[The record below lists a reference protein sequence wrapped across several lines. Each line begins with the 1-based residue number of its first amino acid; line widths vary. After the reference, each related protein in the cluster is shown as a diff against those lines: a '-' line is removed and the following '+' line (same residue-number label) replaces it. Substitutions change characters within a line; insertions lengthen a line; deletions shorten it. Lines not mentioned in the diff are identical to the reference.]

1 MEETAIK
8 TEWDLKRYF
17 YDSIKSEEYKK
28 DIDIYVSKTED
39 FILKYKDKIFLFN
52 DEQFLKFYQ
61 DMDVLGREAEKIY
74 VFLALM
80 SSLNTQDQDLN
91 KENTRVSK
99 IFDNANRKLLF
110 VSEELKGV
118 GYDKLIYYSN
128 LKSMH
133 PYKNPLINHAN
144 SLKYILSE
152 PEERVYM
159 QVCESAGEDIYGEL
173 TSSFTFDIDGKSVTQ
188 DEIRSMRESQDREIR
203 KKAFAS
209 LAEVFLHKQNQIVI
223 GQLYALVCKSVVLD
237 VELRGYK
244 TVMSQ
249 RNISEEVSDE
259 TVDTLLNSVENK
271 YSLYHEFLRKKAKI
285 LGLDKLETY
294 DIFAPYTVENTSV
307 YSFEDGWK
315 LYMNTIEKAD
325 KKLADFSQDMLDN
338 GRLSVYPNPGKTGG
352 AFAQYTKSLPEFVLL
367 NWTDAYSDVTTLAHE
382 LGHAFHGNLSKIQ
395 IEMAYST
402 PLILAETAS
411 IFNETLMFETIL
423 ANTQDEQLKKKLI
436 YDRLDDIFGT
446 IFRQVMYVNFE
457 RQCHQSFLEN
467 NPLTFV
473 DFNAL
478 WLSEVKKL
486 YGEDVH
492 VDDNLVKHG
501 WSAIPHI
508 FSTPFYCY
516 TYAFGNIISLNL
528 YQMYKEAENKE
539 EFLVKY
545 HSFLAAGGSDTPENL
560 LRNIFGIEFNESF
573 YRLAFTHI
581 EDLLKQLD

>member
-1 MEETAIK
+1 MEETTVK

-17 YDSIKSEEYKK
+17 YDSIQNEQYKK
-28 DIDIYVSKTED
+28 DIDTYVSKTED

-52 DEQFLKFYQ
+52 NEQFLKFYQ
-61 DMDVLGREAEKIY
+61 DMDVLGEEAEKIY

-80 SSLNTQDQDLN
+80 SSLNTQDQGLN
-91 KENTRVSK
+91 KENARIGK
-99 IFDNANRKLLF
+99 IFEKANRKLLF
-110 VSEELKGV
+110 ISEELKGV

-128 LKSMH
+128 LESMR
-133 PYKNPLINHAN
+133 PYKNPLLNHAN

-152 PEERVYM
+152 PEEKVYM
-159 QVCESAGEDIYGEL
+159 QVSESAGEDIYGEL
-173 TSSFTFDIDGKSVTQ
+173 TSSFSFDIDGKSVTQ
-188 DEIRSMRESQDREIR
+188 DEIRAMRESPDREIR
-203 KKAFAS
+203 KKAFES
-209 LAEVFLHKQNQIVI
+209 LAKVFLNNQNQIVI

-237 VELRGYK
+237 IELRGYK

-259 TVDTLLNSVENK
+259 TVNNLLKTIENK
-271 YSLYHEFLRKKAKI
+271 YSLYHEFLKKKAKI
-285 LGLDKLETY
+285 LELDKLEAH
-294 DIFAPYTVENTSV
+294 DVFAPYTVENTSV

-315 LYMNTIEKAD
+315 LYMDTIEKAD
-325 KKLADFSQDMLDN
+325 KKLADFSQEMLDN
-338 GRLSVYPNPGKTGG
+338 GRLSVYPKLGKTGG
-352 AFAQYTKSLPEFVLL
+352 AFAQYTKALPEFVLL

-395 IEMAYST
+395 TDMAYST

-423 ANTQDEQLKKKLI
+423 ANTQNEKLKKKLI

-467 NPLTFV
+467 SPLTYG
-473 DFNAL
+473 DFNSI

-486 YGEDVH
+486 YGPDVNIDEN
-492 VDDNLVKHG
+492 VVKHG

-508 FSTPFYCY
+508 FNTPFYCY

-539 EFLVKY
+539 DFLVKY

-560 LRNIFGIEFNESF
+560 LKNIFGIEFNESF

-581 EDLLKQLD
+581 EDLIKQLD